1 MKISTDKMV
10 KMGMLAALSTVLM
23 LLVRFPIIPGA
34 AFLEYEPAD
43 VPVLIAGFLYGPLE
57 ALIVAA
63 VMALV
68 QAFTVSAGSGW
79 VGFVM
84 HMIATG
90 TLAVVAALIYKRFHN
105 KKGAI
110 AGLICGSLAMTAIM
124 VPANL
129 FFTVRFFNMPYDA
142 VAGLLVPAIIPFNL
156 IKSAVNSIL
165 TFAIYK
171 SVGRIF
177 KGMTRLSGK

>member
-23 LLVRFPIIPGA
+23 LLVRFPILPA
-34 AFLEYEPAD
+34 ATFLEYEPAD
-43 VPVLIAGFLYGPLE
+43 VPVLIAGFMYGPLE

-90 TLAVVAALIYKRFHN
+90 TLAVVASLVYKRFHN
-105 KKGAI
+105 MKGAI
-110 AGLICGSLAMTAIM
+110 IGLACGSLAMTAIM

-129 FFTVRFFNMPYDA
+129 FFTVRFFGVPYDA
-142 VAGLLVPAIIPFNL
+142 VVGLLVPAIIPFNL
-156 IKSAVNSIL
+156 IKSVANSIL

-171 SVGRIF
+171 SVSRIF
-177 KGMTRLSGK
+177 RGMPRLSGK